1 MNEIK
6 ANHYTECLIYSIDK
20 VLREVKAELNQYISN
35 VEPNITA
42 EQFVVLDTIY
52 CNEDICQQDV
62 AKILYKDKSNIK
74 RMVEI
79 LENKKYI
86 VRKTGRKNNRLVN
99 YLAITD
105 AGRKLVDRII
115 EQVKEHIK
123 HAFSNITDEEIDI
136 LKNIISKLD

>member
-35 VEPNITA
+35 LEPNITA